1 MSENL
6 NEKLK
11 IVAEYDG
18 LKIFHANTTDEHWTN
33 GDKKSII
40 WELRYHTSY
49 DWQIPVWQ
57 KVYKE
62 IFDAAFKTISGTQV
76 NQYEVFRK
84 KYHKQVDSGTP
95 LDSFEL
101 LVQAIQFLNQIK
113 NK

>member
-11 IVAEYDG
+11 MVAEYDG

-62 IFDAAFKTISGTQV
+62 LTKTKTDKAFHVIIH
-76 NQYEVFRK
+76 YEQRL
-84 KYHKQVDSGTP
+84 HEGTP
-95 LDSFEL
+95 LDSFEI